1 MVEAGADTLEPE
13 SQVHILIVD
22 DSRTV
27 REEIKA
33 ALQAARPNLVFLEAG
48 NGLDGFKILV
58 DNPVDLVLCDLVM
71 PHMDGFKFLQMR
83 STRHELLGIP
93 VIVLTALDQVD
104 QKIRLLSAG
113 AGDYVTKPFHP
124 GELVARA
131 MVHLNGK
138 LLQDELRHKNGLLLE
153 LSTTDS
159 LTRIYNRRHFLDLA
173 QHEFE
178 RSDRLDL
185 ELSVLVMDVDHF
197 KDINDTLGHQ
207 VGDEVLV
214 AVVETVKKH
223 LRHYD
228 LFGRH
233 GGDEF
238 TLLFPQTGSAAA
250 LVVGN
255 RLEEEVKALRL
266 ESLGGINLSFSGGIA
281 TRKSAGETLESIL
294 KAADNAMYEAK
305 RRGRGRVVAK

>member
-1 MVEAGADTLEPE
+1 VE
-13 SQVHILIVD
+13 QNVRVHILIID

-33 ALQAARPNLVFLEAG
+33 ALHEARPDLVFLEAG
-48 NGLDGFKILV
+48 NGLDGFKLLV

-83 STRHELLGIP
+83 SARPELLGIP

-131 MVHLNGK
+131 MVHLNTK
-138 LLQDELRHKNGLLLE
+138 LLQDELRHKNDLLLE

-159 LTRIYNRRHFLDLA
+159 LTRIYNRRHFLELA
-173 QHEFE
+173 QREFD
-178 RSDRLDL
+178 RSDRNDL
-185 ELSVLVMDVDHF
+185 ELSVLVMDIDHF
-197 KDINDTLGHQ
+197 KDINDNLGHQ

-214 AVVETVKKH
+214 AVVETVNKR
-223 LRHYD
+223 LRDYD

-238 TLLFPQTGSAAA
+238 TLLFPQTGSSGA
-250 LVVGN
+250 LVIGN
-255 RLEEEVKALRL
+255 RLEEEVKALRVP
-266 ESLGGINLSFSGGIA
+266 SLGEIGLSFSGGIA
-281 TRKSAGETLESIL
+281 TRSSAGMTLDEVL
-294 KAADNAMYEAK
+294 KTADHAMYEAK